1 VRRLAFAA
9 AVAGLLLAEPSSA
22 APPATACFAYEPVVS
37 MVMGTITITPFY
49 GAPGFGKTPRR
60 DAKLHHPILK
70 LDKPACVDAKKG
82 NAYNSRSETGIES
95 MQLVFASY
103 PFGAEWH
110 GRHVAVTGRL
120 FHGFTADHR
129 TKVLVMVQQVR
140 ATNEGEP

>member
-1 VRRLAFAA
+1 MKRLALAA

-22 APPATACFAYEPVVS
+22 ASAGAACFAYEPAVSVVT
-37 MVMGTITITPFY
+37 GTVTITPFY
-49 GAPGFGKTPRR
+49 GAPGFGKTPQR

-82 NAYNSRSETGIES
+82 SSYNSRSEAGIES

-120 FHGFTADHR
+120 FHAFTADHR
-129 TKVLVMVQQVR
+129 AKVLVMVQQVR
-140 ATNEGEP
+140 VTNEGKP